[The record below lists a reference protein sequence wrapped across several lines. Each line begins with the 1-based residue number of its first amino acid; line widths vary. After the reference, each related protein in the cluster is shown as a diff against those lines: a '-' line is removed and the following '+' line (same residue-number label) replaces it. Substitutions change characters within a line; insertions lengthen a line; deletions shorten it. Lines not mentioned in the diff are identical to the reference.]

1 MGEKGVVKYAS
12 HSLYSKTLKGVIP
25 LTRPTLPPALAS
37 RSEFQFSGKKK
48 NKKKQTEV
56 VLGGRKMVRG
66 QDEKEKKNKTKN
78 AMEEEMENGKIWFN
92 FTK

>member
-1 MGEKGVVKYAS
+1 M
-12 HSLYSKTLKGVIP
+12 IP
-25 LTRPTLPPALAS
+25 LTRPTLPLALAS

-48 NKKKQTEV
+48 QKKQTEV